1 LASSLRGPNP
11 RLLVDRALAMKFDV
25 FLVEIMCLTV
35 AILGILLEGSR
46 LVASLLLD
54 PFFTIAWRATCKIV
68 VRIGRCI
75 GRASG
80 LVLLA
85 RDM

>member
-1 LASSLRGPNP
+1 
-11 RLLVDRALAMKFDV
+11 LVDRALAMKLDV
-25 FLVEIMCLTV
+25 FPVEVVCPTI
-35 AILGILLEGSR
+35 AIFWILLDGAG
-46 LVASLLLD
+46 LVASLLSD
-54 PFFTIAWRATCKIV
+54 SFFTIAWGATGKIV